1 MQGDKPV
8 AALLRAKVEPSDS
21 VSMKLTVGMKS
32 GYMILSEFENELGTM
47 TAKVYPRESAAK
59 ASSSGQ
65 EIIKVNV
72 IRDFT

>member
-1 MQGDKPV
+1 M

>member
-8 AALLRAKVEPSDS
+8 AALLRAKVEPSDN

-32 GYMILSEFENELGTM
+32 GYMILSEFENELGAM